1 MTQNLL
7 IASEPDQPAESA
19 ANAEHTQDARSLIDH
34 LSSVLSVDDDGAPPP
49 AQDAYPA
56 PKQGQ
61 AEAHSF
67 TKAIMRQS
75 DQIQYL
81 VEQIIRLDSD
91 TEVTRLREVV
101 ADLCVALTDVTMRMK
116 QDTSQAAEKIG
127 LLVEAITI
135 IGGNPDDDDV
145 SRTIASLLPAA
156 KTAAER
162 LGSVERQSYE
172 TSAAILALEHGMSRG
187 QNKIRDL
194 SAGLIKLNE
203 SVESSR
209 SEIAGLGQRIGSA
222 DHALTRGLAKLG
234 DDIEEGRN
242 EIAGLRHRIETADHA
257 LARGLAKLGDNI
269 EEGRND
275 IAGLQQRAGSVE
287 RALAQGLAT
296 LGDTVE
302 EGRTEI
308 AGLRQSVVSRDQLLD
323 QGLATLNERT
333 AALRDGLGQITERL
347 ASVEDGAAMHSVF
360 KDKIE
365 VLGLRL
371 GDLER
376 NAATEIKSWRLHE
389 SERNAALMTK
399 LESLEQKNHSLSQG
413 NEQMAARLNAA
424 ESTIANVVQRQKALA
439 SVHDRV
445 VRLLLANPDLEV

>member
-7 IASEPDQPAESA
+7 IAGEPDQPAEGA
-19 ANAEHTQDARSLIDH
+19 ADAEHVQDARSLIDH
-34 LSSVLSVDDDGAPPP
+34 LSSVLSVEDDGARSP
-49 AQDAYPA
+49 AEDAHPA

-67 TKAIMRQS
+67 AKAIMRQS

-91 TEVTRLREVV
+91 AEVIRLREVV
-101 ADLCVALTDVTMRMK
+101 ADLCGALTDVTMRMK
-116 QDTSQAAEKIG
+116 QDTSEAAEKIG

-135 IGGNPDDDDV
+135 IGGSSDNGDA
-145 SRTIASLLPAA
+145 SRTIASLLPGA
-156 KTAAER
+156 KAAAER
-162 LGSVERQSYE
+162 LASVERQSDE
-172 TSAAILALEHGMSRG
+172 TGAVILALEQGLSRS

-203 SVESSR
+203 SVESCR
-209 SEIAGLGQRIGSA
+209 SEIGGLEQRIESA
-222 DHALTRGLAKLG
+222 DQALARGLAKLG
-234 DDIEEGRN
+234 DDVEEGRN
-242 EIAGLRHRIETADHA
+242 EIAGLQQRIESADHA
-257 LARGLAKLGDNI
+257 LARGLAKLGD
-269 EEGRND
+269 D
-275 IAGLQQRAGSVE
+275 F
-287 RALAQGLAT
+287 
-296 LGDTVE
+296 E

-308 AGLRQSVVSRDQLLD
+308 AGLRQSVGSLDQFLD

-333 AALRDGLGQITERL
+333 AALRDDLGQVTQRL

-365 VLGLRL
+365 VMSLRL
-371 GDLER
+371 GELER
-376 NAATEIKSWRLHE
+376 NSAAEIKSWRLHE

-399 LESLEQKNHSLSQG
+399 LESLELKNHALSQG

-424 ESTIANVVQRQKALA
+424 EKTIANVVQRQKALA

-445 VRLLLANPDLEV
+445 VRLLLANPDLEA